1 MFRELRR
8 REKLMPTE
16 LARKI
21 LAEAEYGTLATMGQ
35 DGYPCAT
42 PLNYFLNE
50 NENMI
55 YFHTAPVG
63 HKLDN
68 IEFIPRVC
76 FSVVGYHRL
85 LADKFDTE
93 YDSVTVYGTAAK
105 VVDSAEKRQALLGLV
120 EKYSYAWREQGVE
133 TIDGGNCGATVYKIV
148 IQHMTGKIGR

>member
-8 REKLMPTE
+8 CEKLMPDAA
-16 LARKI
+16 ARKI

-35 DGYPCAT
+35 DGYPYAT
-42 PLNYFLNE
+42 PLNFVLQE
-50 NENMI
+50 NTI
-55 YFHTAPVG
+55 YFHTALTG

-68 IEFIPRVC
+68 IDFIPRVC
-76 FSVVGYHRL
+76 FSVVGYHKL

-105 VVDSAEKRQALLGLV
+105 VVDPAEKRQALLALV
-120 EKYSYAWREQGVE
+120 EKYSNEWREQGLE
-133 TIDGGNCGATVYKIV
+133 YIDGGSCGAHVYKID